1 MEYPQRSSF
10 FAHKF
15 VRLLHKAAVAAEI
28 GRDAFALLVVI
39 SHTEDAMRYR
49 GPAKFWNSQLIET
62 LGFKKWD
69 QFAAARKTA
78 VESGWL
84 QYECGGKRKAGEY
97 FVTIPDGYEFI
108 DDSPIEESY
117 PKNGYDIGY
126 DIGYEVGYKDGMIEG
141 MNRVRSGVR
150 SGYEQ
155 GEPSIPIPDPIPNPV
170 SCSESSAGSS
180 KPEHGSGIKIT
191 TVGRNAGTHE
201 LPQSKIDEWA
211 ESFPGVDVPAECRKA
226 AQWCLDNPT
235 KRKTWSGVP
244 KFINAWLTREQNNG
258 RRIQSTNGHS
268 KPNGKPRFSDD
279 MLEAI
284 KVCTSIP
291 RSEQWQERAERLGP
305 ERAAALKKAG
315 GASSLLE
322 AKSNDFT
329 LQSFAAVYDSIL
341 TDIRKATNGT
351 AKSN

>member
-1 MEYPQRSSF
+1 MEYPARSSF

-15 VRLLHKAAVAAEI
+15 VRLLQKSCAAMDI
-28 GRDAFALLVVI
+28 GQSSCLFLCYIA
-39 SHTEDAMRYR
+39 HTEDAARYS
-49 GPAKFWNSQLIET
+49 GPVRFWNEQLMTVMGFKSPKQLNEARSRAVDAGWLAYERSGNREVGRYWVTVPAQFEGLDDALIEENHSINHSENGT
-62 LGFKKWD
+62 NSGTNKGRIAERIGDELRNEKV
-69 QFAAARKTA
+69 T
-78 VESGWL
+78 ESG
-84 QYECGGKRKAGEY
+84 K
-97 FVTIPDGYEFI
+97 
-108 DDSPIEESY
+108 
-117 PKNGYDIGY
+117 
-126 DIGYEVGYKDGMIEG
+126 
-141 MNRVRSGVR
+141 
-150 SGYEQ
+150 
-155 GEPSIPIPDPIPNPV
+155 PSIPIPDPIPIPAF
-170 SCSESSAGSS
+170 CSKSSAGSS
-180 KPEHGSGIKIT
+180 KPEPGSGIKIT

-226 AQWCLDNPT
+226 AQWCRDNPT
-235 KRKTWSGVP
+235 KRKTLKGLNRFLNTWLSKEQDAP
-244 KFINAWLTREQNNG
+244 KLNG
-258 RRIQSTNGHS
+258 QSTNGHS

-315 GASSLLE
+315 GASALLE
-322 AKSNDFT
+322 ARSNDFT

-351 AKSN
+351 AKSH